1 MSMIPD
7 TFFRSAEN
15 LSDALQS
22 FEEHHLFCTRH
33 NSGVDL
39 IWNLKPKDMF
49 LEIVAVC
56 LGNLYNRLPLPSPLH
71 DRNMLDPILEHLD
84 DEEAGKLVQYSSDWI
99 SSEELVKMSEG
110 RRNNYILSGR
120 AVAVLSHGT
129 GHGVVGDLLDRAC
142 AAYASGRHTPQ
153 IRAGTRVL
161 STSILS
167 ALNR

>member
-1 MSMIPD
+1 MTPD

-22 FEEHHLFCTRH
+22 FEEHQQFCVRQNTGFDPVW
-33 NSGVDL
+33 S
-39 IWNLKPKDMF
+39 LKPKDMF
-49 LEIVAVC
+49 LEIIAVC

-71 DRNMLDPILEHLD
+71 DRNMLDPILEHLNN
-84 DEEAGKLVQYSSDWI
+84 EEAGKLIQSSSDWI
-99 SSEELVKMSEG
+99 SSEGLVKILEG
-110 RRNNYILSGR
+110 RSNHYVLSGR

-153 IRAGTRVL
+153 IRAGTRIL

-167 ALNR
+167 ALDR